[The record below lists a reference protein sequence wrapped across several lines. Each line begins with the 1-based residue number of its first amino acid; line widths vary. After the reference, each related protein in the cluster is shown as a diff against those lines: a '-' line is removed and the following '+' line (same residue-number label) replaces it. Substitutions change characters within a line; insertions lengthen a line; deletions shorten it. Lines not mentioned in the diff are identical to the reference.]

1 MFPTLLRFTENHRG
15 TKLCLKWHNLSLLYI
30 WNDAQETIIKKM
42 EWVFNTFSEYLEND
56 FKKRIGKLDPTV
68 ADLWQAFQV
77 LFPATSAQLLVQ
89 EPVGNTVRFKPLAF
103 YHADEMGPLIEAPLE
118 YLRKN
123 FGGGKFKINF
133 YHGMQFI
140 ATINFKPEGPEIWR
154 ELPELEGNPVSD
166 Q

>member
-1 MFPTLLRFTENHRG
+1 M
-15 TKLCLKWHNLSLLYI
+15 
-30 WNDAQETIIKKM
+30 D
-42 EWVFNTFSEYLEND
+42 WVFNTFSEYLEND
-56 FKKRIGKLDPTV
+56 FKKRIGNPNPTV
-68 ADLWQAFQV
+68 ADLWDAFQV

-103 YHADEMGPLIEAPLE
+103 YYADEMGPLIDAPMD
-118 YLRKN
+118 YLKQH

-154 ELPELEGNPVSD
+154 ELPEMEVIGPA
-166 Q
+166 

>member
-1 MFPTLLRFTENHRG
+1 
-15 TKLCLKWHNLSLLYI
+15 
-30 WNDAQETIIKKM
+30 M

-56 FKKRIGKLDPTV
+56 FKKRIGTPNPTV
-68 ADLWQAFQV
+68 TDLWQAFQV
-77 LFPATSAQLLVQ
+77 LFPAISARLLVQ

-103 YHADEMGPLIEAPLE
+103 YHADEMGPLIDAPLE
-118 YLRKN
+118 YLKQH

-154 ELPELEGNPVSD
+154 NLPEMENDPLIHDANSGNL
-166 Q
+166 

>member
-1 MFPTLLRFTENHRG
+1 MTLKNALGNRIPLFR
-15 TKLCLKWHNLSLLYI
+15 
-30 WNDAQETIIKKM
+30 
-42 EWVFNTFSEYLEND
+42 TF
-56 FKKRIGKLDPTV
+56 GKP
-68 ADLWQAFQV
+68 FRCF
-77 LFPATSAQLLVQ
+77 FPATSAQLLVQ

-166 Q
+166 